1 MSRQPAQ
8 FPRASAA
15 ACLAVLTLATA
26 SSAPAG
32 TIGFRTDAE
41 VKAGPGVDAKVTLTH
56 TGDETAEY
64 VGVRAEMLDRT
75 MDGTAVP
82 ALGPGQSH
90 AWNFH
95 LFDEVARGVYAIV
108 LRSTY
113 TDANGY
119 PFEVV
124 GTAVA
129 TVGVQPAPR
138 IFGSVEVPHL
148 TKDGEATARLTA
160 KRPPGRSGDVDVRL
174 VAPSGLEVSPPG
186 ATLSFDAA
194 GRATAEFRVRNVK
207 LLPGTTVNVFGLA
220 TGGDPGFPQTDTIRG
235 TVRIAAAKPR
245 ITSPLF
251 YEAAGAMLLLLAL
264 LEGTRWAASRRR
276 TTA

>member
-1 MSRQPAQ
+1 MAASLTALLA
-8 FPRASAA
+8 ASASPA
-15 ACLAVLTLATA
+15 A
-26 SSAPAG
+26 AG

-41 VKAGPGVDAKVTLTH
+41 VQAGPGVDAKVTLTH

-64 VGVRAEMLDRT
+64 VGVRAEMLDRS

-90 AWNFH
+90 TWNFH
-95 LFDEVARGVYAIV
+95 LFDKVAGGVYAIV
-108 LRSTY
+108 LRSSY

-138 IFGSVEVPHL
+138 IFGSVEVPNL
-148 TKDGEATARLTA
+148 TKDGVATARLTV
-160 KRPPGRSGDVDVRL
+160 KRPPGRSGDVNVRL
-174 VAPSGLEVSPPG
+174 VAPSGLEVTPAG

-194 GRATAEFRVRNVK
+194 GRATAEFRVRNLK
-207 LLPGTTVNVFGLA
+207 LLPGTTVNIFGLA
-220 TGGDPGFPQTDTIRG
+220 TGDDPGFSQTDTIRG
-235 TVRIAAAKPR
+235 NVRIAAAKPR
-245 ITSPLF
+245 VTSPLF

-264 LEGTRWAASRRR
+264 LEAGRWAASRSR
-276 TTA
+276 TIA